1 MLRHTGETNRLRAG
15 ALCLSVAACTAG
27 FAAARPAGAD
37 VATIEVVSALE
48 PFGDGAAAVHRVYA
62 RVLQPGLRLASV
74 AGVMP
79 VVGNATFFHNDAATG
94 FTDATAFGSWSATHA
109 ADAAAVDSF
118 VLAGGDAG
126 AASDGR
132 TSPDHCWG
140 APGFASA
147 QPDFRGTTTPGLGW
161 FPTDGLASPQTAP
174 DAAGRVLIAQFVTD
188 PAAAVTFRAR
198 IECGRLGDA
207 ARFAETH
214 FFTLTLDGP
223 ADECADDP
231 SKVTAGQCGCGA
243 PETDSDGDGASDCV
257 DTGVVRVETLAWLP
271 AKGFTPVAMGEAIAA
286 DGGVAV
292 VGARQSLLA
301 GQATPGAAVVLERT
315 AKGWRSAQVL
325 RAVNPRFGERFGSSV
340 AVSGTRLA
348 VGAPDRAPCGAVT
361 LFRRAKSSWVV
372 EQVIAPTAGGRFGGA
387 IALDGS
393 RLAVGSTWD
402 FGISGPESGSVAIYD
417 LDEDGLYT
425 RVATLADDTPYSQHF
440 GSAVALHGD
449 LLVVGTPS
457 SLQGTGPLG
466 GGSASVFRRNAATGA
481 WTLEQELWPPQA
493 YASELFGTAVAIQGD
508 TVVVGAPRAF
518 GADGDRIG
526 AAHVFL
532 RDAQGAWQHDA
543 ALVPPDRVAPLAIT
557 GEIGFGRTLAL
568 RGALL
573 AVGAPDRID
582 AATGSDGATYLF
594 RRDSTRR
601 WTPATLAASADTTAA
616 GVLRGTGSAL
626 ALAGDEL
633 LVGAPRSAGPK
644 GSASP
649 AGAVE
654 VLRVRDEPS
663 ADFTGDGHVDARDIA
678 VLLSAWG
685 TADPVA
691 DLTRDGVVGP
701 QDMAMLLSQ
710 WG

>member
-1 MLRHTGETNRLRAG
+1 MQHQLGETKRLRAG
-15 ALCLSVAACTAG
+15 ALCLSVAACAAG
-27 FAAARPAGAD
+27 FAVARPAGAD
-37 VATIEVVSALE
+37 VCAVEVTSALE

-62 RVLQPGLRLASV
+62 RFLQPGLRLASV
-74 AGVMP
+74 AGCLP
-79 VVGNATFFHNDAATG
+79 VVGEATFLHNDSATG
-94 FTDATAFGSWSATHA
+94 FTDATAFGSWSATHT

-118 VLAGGDAG
+118 VIAGGAAG
-126 AASDGR
+126 PATDGS

-140 APGFASA
+140 TLGFAAA
-147 QPDFRGTTTPGLGW
+147 QPDFAGTVTPGLGW
-161 FPTDGLASPQTAP
+161 FPANGLTSPQTAP

-188 PAAAVTFRAR
+188 PTAAVTFRAR
-198 IECGRLGDA
+198 IECGRLGEA
-207 ARFAETH
+207 TRISETH
-214 FFTLTLDGP
+214 FFTITLDGA
-223 ADECADDP
+223 ADACPDDA
-231 SKVTAGQCGCGA
+231 SKLVPGQCGCGA
-243 PETDSDGDGASDCV
+243 AEGDTDGDGAADCV
-257 DTGVVRVETLAWLP
+257 DQDVPRVQALAWLP

-286 DGGVAV
+286 DGAIAV
-292 VGARQSLLA
+292 VGTRQSLIA
-301 GQATPGAAVVLERT
+301 GQSSPGAAVVLERT
-315 AKGWRSAQVL
+315 AKGWRDVQVL

-340 AVSGTRLA
+340 AVSGQRLA

-361 LFRRAKSSWVV
+361 LFRRAKAAWVV
-372 EQVIAPTAGGRFGGA
+372 EQVIAPTSGGRFGGA
-387 IALDGS
+387 IALDGG

-417 LDEDGLYT
+417 LDEDGLYA

-449 LLVVGTPS
+449 VLVVGTPS

-481 WTLEQELWPPQA
+481 WVLEQEIWPPHA

-518 GADGDRIG
+518 GESGDRIG
-526 AAHVFL
+526 AVHVFT
-532 RDAQGAWQHDA
+532 RSAEGAWLHDST
-543 ALVPPDRVAPLAIT
+543 LHPPDRVLPLAIA
-557 GEIGFGRTLAL
+557 GQIGFGRTLAL

-582 AATGSDGATYLF
+582 AAAGLDGATYLF
-594 RRDSTRR
+594 RRDATRR
-601 WTPATLAASADTTAA
+601 WSAATLAASAGATT
-616 GVLRGTGSAL
+616 GGTLRGVGSAL

-633 LVGAPRSAGPK
+633 LVGAPRTAAPK
-644 GSASP
+644 GSTGT

-701 QDMAMLLSQ
+701 QDIAMLLSQ